1 MFSERMTGQPCAPVV
16 FASRP
21 LPRLALEDLDIPP
34 AEAFIRYH
42 RVMRYSALLSLFAAV
57 LLSFSAG
64 AAPLQ
69 DTVETVDGQT
79 LTGIIGRKS
88 FLVETEA
95 GDRLEIPRASIR
107 QMTFDG
113 DQVDV
118 QLTEGDGL
126 HGRLLDDEIHVRL
139 DRFDRVLNADEVRRI
154 TFARAGTLLP
164 EGTEVELRLLGPLD
178 PFASPATTALL
189 CVNREVRIGDET
201 ALPKGTPV
209 LGRVVVEGHRPADP
223 MSPADFILSEVVTA
237 AGTAFPCIRARGC
250 EAPRRRRRAARRSP
264 SSRPPVSRS
273 SPRHQD
279 TLLPEVA
286 TGSGGTTATSPGQR
300 CEDAALAG
308 APSNPTPVDWLVP
321 GVTYRG
327 APEPLE
333 LQLALEPL
341 FDQGRQSVR
350 LSNLPVDD
358 TRILN
363 LNLTLRKNRNG
374 AKLLIRNTLA
384 VAPSRDRVV
393 DLRYALLAG
402 DRQIADRRERGV
414 EVEERKTNTV
424 RTKISLSA
432 AQLDALTTEGP
443 ALLRISMTVE
453 DD

>member
-1 MFSERMTGQPCAPVV
+1 M
-16 FASRP
+16 
-21 LPRLALEDLDIPP
+21 I
-34 AEAFIRYH
+34 
-42 RVMRYSALLSLFAAV
+42 
-57 LLSFSAG
+57 
-64 AAPLQ
+64 
-69 DTVETVDGQT
+69 
-79 LTGIIGRKS
+79 
-88 FLVETEA
+88 
-95 GDRLEIPRASIR
+95 
-107 QMTFDG
+107 FDG

-139 DRFDRVLNADEVRRI
+139 DLFDRVLNADDVRSI
-154 TFARAGTLLP
+154 TFARPGTLLP

-237 AGTAFPCIRARGC
+237 AGTAIPLHPRARVRGTATPTPSG
-250 EAPRRRRRAARRSP
+250 ETVAVFPAPGLSLVAETSE
-264 SSRPPVSRS
+264 
-273 SPRHQD
+273 D

-414 EVEERKTNTV
+414 EVEERKTNTA

-432 AQLDALTTEGP
+432 AQLDLLQTEGP
-443 ALLRISMTVE
+443 ALLRLSMTVE